1 METTQEKTGAKAVDC
16 EEFTNIRDCVF
27 AFETVRVLLQ
37 SLGLEGVCESN
48 DDNVAVSFTLGL
60 GNFQLVSTDGNEK
73 YYSTEQ
79 GEPLPFDL
87 ASDKSLRFVQG
98 SSRDEYLLKIVFGLY
113 LEVADEP
120 EALIYISFEE
130 SCAADETDDILI
142 KFQNSQWELGSCID
156 TLFGD
161 QSGLHHSLLN
171 SLGLRT
177 DRKNDEKSAS
187 TIGAFAAVRIMAD
200 FMLEIKGRAEV
211 SASQESVTV

>member
-120 EALIYISFEE
+120 ETQLYIDFEE
-130 SCAADETDDILI
+130 CHEAGGIDTVKI
-142 KFQNSQWELGSCID
+142 KFQNSQWALISCFD
-156 TLFGD
+156 AFPGD
-161 QSGLHHSLLN
+161 HSGLHQSLLG
-171 SLGLRT
+171 S
-177 DRKNDEKSAS
+177 
-187 TIGAFAAVRIMAD
+187 
-200 FMLEIKGRAEV
+200 
-211 SASQESVTV
+211 